1 MKKNRIFIYKIS
13 KYIIG
18 ILFIGGCFLLSC
30 KSQGTNKTSNDESF
44 DEFYARFH
52 ADSVFQMKRIEFP
65 LPGINTDEMGT
76 DESDYQWEE
85 EDWEIHY
92 DMNLDTTE
100 FIIENNITD
109 SLAIEK
115 IYKENTGFSVE
126 RTFKKIGGKWFLVYY
141 KDVNL

>member
-1 MKKNRIFIYKIS
+1 MMN
-13 KYIIG
+13 KYFIG
-18 ILFIGGCFLLSC
+18 ILFISGSFLLSC
-30 KSQGTNKTSNDESF
+30 KNQGGNKTLKDEPFDSF
-44 DEFYARFH
+44 YVQFH
-52 ADSVFQMKRIEFP
+52 ADSVFQMERIKFP

-76 DESDYQWEE
+76 DNSEYVWEA
-85 EDWEIHY
+85 EDWEMHY

-100 FIIENNITD
+100 FIIEKNITD

-126 RTFKKIGGKWFLVYY
+126 RTFKKLDGKWFLVYY